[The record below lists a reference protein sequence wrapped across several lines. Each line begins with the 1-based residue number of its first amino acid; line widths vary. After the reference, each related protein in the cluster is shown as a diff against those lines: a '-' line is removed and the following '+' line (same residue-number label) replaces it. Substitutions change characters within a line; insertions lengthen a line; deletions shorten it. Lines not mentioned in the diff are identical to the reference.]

1 MNTEETIITP
11 IEEVTTPSVEPETA
25 PETTP
30 TEIVEEVSTPV
41 EEITN
46 AGEETPLEVT
56 AEEAEAIA
64 KEFVATCYNQQGEFV
79 QGFQN
84 LDEAY
89 AFAGE
94 NGYQVSV
101 K

>member
-1 MNTEETIITP
+1 MNTEEIVVEGVGETP
-11 IEEVTTPSVEPETA
+11 VAEAV
-25 PETTP
+25 
-30 TEIVEEVSTPV
+30 TEITQASQEV
-41 EEITN
+41 
-46 AGEETPLEVT
+46 PLEVT
-56 AEEAEAIA
+56 AEIAETFA

-84 LDEAY
+84 LEEAY